1 MPLIMLDLVLQS
13 PGTLHGKD
21 PTDDHRSHGL
31 GPESDDG
38 ITLERDHHVIKDTV
52 HQLDIAQVQGNDEET
67 DHGREDVVDQE
78 TDHVRENE
86 VDQGKGNTD
95 ITVDHLDVNNIF
107 IW

>member
-1 MPLIMLDLVLQS
+1 MLDLVLQS

-38 ITLERDHHVIKDTV
+38 ITLERDH
-52 HQLDIAQVQGNDEET
+52 
-67 DHGREDVVDQE
+67 
-78 TDHVRENE
+78 VRENE